1 MLVKLGTHRGST
13 HVQGSKTM
21 NHETVA
27 FAQMKDATQT
37 DYDLLSRNLQP
48 YLEETAQR
56 VLETLQRQATE
67 RESGHQIHRLD
78 HALQCATR
86 ARAEGADTDW
96 IAAALLHDIG
106 DGLAP
111 MNHDRF
117 AAEILRPF
125 LREEVTWV
133 VAHHGAFQLVYSGE
147 FTGRDPSTREQFSE
161 LPYYQSCVDF
171 CERWDQR
178 SFDPGYANDPLDS
191 FRDEINTIFART
203 PSDPGHLCA
212 GEVVGL
218 PSPQTA

>member
-1 MLVKLGTHRGST
+1 MHR
-13 HVQGSKTM
+13 
-21 NHETVA
+21 ETVA
-27 FAQMKDATQT
+27 FSQMKDATQA
-37 DYDLLSRNLQP
+37 DYDLLSRRFQP
-48 YLEETAQR
+48 YLEESAER

-86 ARAEGADTDW
+86 ARSDGADIDW

-133 VAHHGAFQLVYSGE
+133 VAHHGAFQLLYSGE
-147 FTGRDPSTREQFSE
+147 FTGRDPNTREQFSDS
-161 LPYYQSCVDF
+161 PYYQSCVDF
-171 CERWDQR
+171 CERWDQS

-191 FRDEINTIFART
+191 FRDGINTIFART
-203 PSDPGHLCA
+203 PFDPSYLRV

-218 PSPQTA
+218 PDPKTI

>member
-1 MLVKLGTHRGST
+1 
-13 HVQGSKTM
+13 M
-21 NHETVA
+21 NGETVA
-27 FAQMKDATQT
+27 FAQMKDATQA
-37 DYDLLSRNLQP
+37 DYDLLSSKFQP
-48 YLEETAQR
+48 YREATVER

-86 ARAEGADTDW
+86 ARADGADLDW

-133 VAHHGAFQLVYSGE
+133 VAHHGAFQLTYSGE
-147 FTGRDPSTREQFSE
+147 FTDRDPNTREQFSDS
-161 LPYYQSCVDF
+161 PYYQSCIEF
-171 CERWDQR
+171 CERWDQS
-178 SFDPGYANDPLDS
+178 SFDPRYANDPLDS
-191 FRDEINTIFART
+191 FRVEIDTIFARM
-203 PSDPGHLCA
+203 PFDPVHLRA
-212 GEVVGL
+212 GEVFGL
-218 PSPQTA
+218 PSAAAQ

>member
-1 MLVKLGTHRGST
+1 
-13 HVQGSKTM
+13 M

-133 VAHHGAFQLVYSGE
+133 VAHPRRVPVGVLRVNSLAEIHPRVNS
-147 FTGRDPSTREQFSE
+147 SVE

-191 FRDEINTIFART
+191 FRDRDQHNICQDTLRSRAPMRWR
-203 PSDPGHLCA
+203 SCG
-212 GEVVGL
+212 
-218 PSPQTA
+218 TAKPADCLVS